1 LVEVDAA
8 GLLAVDVDADG
19 TSEARFDAVVDVPK
33 FDLSPVGTR
42 LPPTADEAAEP
53 VAVPPALRV
62 EEAAAVPLPVA
73 IFDGGFVAVGF
84 PV

>member
-1 LVEVDAA
+1 MVAA

-19 TSEARFDAVVDVPK
+19 RSEARLDAAVVDVPK

-53 VAVPPALRV
+53 VAIPPALRV
-62 EEAAAVPLPVA
+62 EEVAALPLAVTA
-73 IFDGGFVAVGF
+73 FDGGFIAVCF
-84 PV
+84 AV

>member
-1 LVEVDAA
+1 LVEVVVA
-8 GLLAVDVDADG
+8 GLLAVDVDVDG
-19 TSEARFDAVVDVPK
+19 ASEIRLDAVVDVPK

-62 EEAAAVPLPVA
+62 EEVAALPLAVATL
-73 IFDGGFVAVGF
+73 DGGFVAVGF
-84 PV
+84 AV